1 MKDDRPVT
9 KAEET
14 TILLA
19 LLDHNFDEV
28 DGVRKLDQQLVYV
41 PLAAIAGAAYVAIAN
56 HVSVPVGLVSSIP
69 CALLVLWLA
78 VVAGLVRNT
87 FRHLELLQRR
97 RKYLAALPA
106 HREHLKITW
115 LFWAGRVVY
124 LVLFTLGVA
133 AMWLVV
139 SR

>member
-1 MKDDRPVT
+1 MKDDTLT
-9 KAEET
+9 KAEEI

-41 PLAAIAGAAYVAIAN
+41 PLTAIAGAAYVAIAN
-56 HVSVPVGLVSSIP
+56 HVSLPVGLMSNVP
-69 CALLVLWLA
+69 CALLVVWL
-78 VVAGLVRNT
+78 VVAAGLARNT
-87 FRHLELLQRR
+87 FRHLELLDRR

-106 HREHLKITW
+106 HDEHLKINW
-115 LFWAGRVVY
+115 LFWTGRVVY

-133 AMWLVV
+133 AMWLLV
-139 SR
+139 ST